1 MFFGTSILGLFLED
15 FRGAWGPQNW
25 WFSHF
30 FRIFYHANFEAFF
43 WTAKNQ
49 VFEKRISIL
58 GPLGGSCG
66 PGKLKLRAWLKRKS
80 PSMLNPY
87 VEGNVYPFVVY
98 FFWLPLLLG
107 LARRAPRW
115 GRRSAAHVP
124 PRYRRWQKASSNA
137 CSSFLQQ
144 FEQRLCTCQGTVQYM
159 SRDCLQE
166 PRAIHSKVD

>member
-1 MFFGTSILGLFLED
+1 MFFGTSILDLILED
-15 FRGAWGPQNW
+15 FWRAVGPQNW

-30 FRIFYHANFEAFF
+30 FRIFFHANFEAFF
-43 WTAKNQ
+43 WTAKNAI
-49 VFEKRISIL
+49 FGHIFSIL

-98 FFWLPLLLG
+98 FFWLPFVKH

-115 GRRSAAHVP
+115 GRRRCCARTAALQGVT
-124 PRYRRWQKASSNA
+124 KGLKVMLAAVSCSNSCNSTLA
-137 CSSFLQQ
+137 CKN
-144 FEQRLCTCQGTVQYM
+144 TTKYM
-159 SRDCLQE
+159 VLVYKTD
-166 PRAIHSKVD
+166 V